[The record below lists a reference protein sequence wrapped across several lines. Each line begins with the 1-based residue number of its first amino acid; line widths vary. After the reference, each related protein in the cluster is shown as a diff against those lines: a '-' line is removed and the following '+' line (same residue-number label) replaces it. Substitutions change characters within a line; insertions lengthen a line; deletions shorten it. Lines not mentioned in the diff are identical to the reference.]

1 MISSPSLSKF
11 PRLGSRLKTG
21 KGEGTVEKV
30 NFFNEY
36 VIIKYENG
44 EEEKLTLR
52 ELRKLQKK
60 KKISFQPQKNMQ
72 EQTPNS
78 KEE

>member
-1 MISSPSLSKF
+1 M
-11 PRLGSRLKTG
+11 
-21 KGEGTVEKV
+21 EKV